1 MRKLLFDGFRS
12 RKKRITEDTCLA
24 SRKIEISQEAS
35 ETRQPPACDAV
46 ELLGFPVDA
55 LFDHFEAVGWGL
67 EHDPLRAGTE
77 IGGRGG
83 AQGYIQHPAMNA

>member
-35 ETRQPPACDAV
+35 ETRQPPAFDAV

-55 LFDHFEAVGWGL
+55 LLDHFEAVGGCL
-67 EHDPLRAGTE
+67 EQVLLRAGS
-77 IGGRGG
+77 ISGLDQR
-83 AQGYIQHPAMNA
+83 